1 MDKRATRIRRLV
13 LGIALLATLLAVIGL
28 EESDLELEEATVQ
41 PILPTRSDSA
51 NARSK
56 KSDAGPLLV
65 EQLGQRTFSAE
76 ADDIFAAASWE
87 PKRPIASVSQSFFAS
102 RQNTPP
108 PVAAPPPAPV
118 APPLQF
124 KYVGK
129 VIEGNRTSVFLSI
142 AENNYVAKEGERIDA
157 NYRLDRIR
165 DDVIEFTY
173 LPLGI
178 KQTLFINN
186 DNRGRL

>member
-56 KSDAGPLLV
+56 KSDAGPLLI
-65 EQLGQRTFSAE
+65 ERLGQRTFSAE

-87 PKRPIASVSQSFFAS
+87 PKRPIASVSQSFL
-102 RQNTPP
+102 RPN
-108 PVAAPPPAPV
+108 
-118 APPLQF
+118 
-124 KYVGK
+124 
-129 VIEGNRTSVFLSI
+129 
-142 AENNYVAKEGERIDA
+142 
-157 NYRLDRIR
+157 RIR
-165 DDVIEFTY
+165 R
-173 LPLGI
+173 PL
-178 KQTLFINN
+178 
-186 DNRGRL
+186 

>member
-28 EESDLELEEATVQ
+28 EESDLELEEVTVQ

-51 NARSK
+51 SARSK
-56 KSDAGPLLV
+56 KNDAGPLLV

-76 ADDIFAAASWE
+76 ADDIFATASWE
-87 PKRPIASVSQSFFAS
+87 PKRPIASVSQSFFAP